1 MTSKFKALKFSTE
14 QRKLR
19 KTDIPNKFEWTVRL
33 QKSLKKF
40 VSMVTRNN
48 WMLDFVTIVCW
59 QTKILL
65 TLNFKIN
72 INLLM
77 LVLKFYENSVT
88 NGFINW
94 KKIIPNK
101 IKDER
106 MSHDSI

>member
-1 MTSKFKALKFSTE
+1 
-14 QRKLR
+14 
-19 KTDIPNKFEWTVRL
+19 
-33 QKSLKKF
+33 
-40 VSMVTRNN
+40 
-48 WMLDFVTIVCW
+48 
-59 QTKILL
+59 
-65 TLNFKIN
+65 
-72 INLLM
+72 M